1 MECAFHPGKNSVGY
15 CKKCARFGCEEC
27 LVQVAMRTGPVG
39 KSSKATEV
47 LICRECLGKVRP
59 DLALPKV
66 EKEPA
71 KKSARSAQPR
81 RSIKRAAK
89 VLGVAAAL
97 TVVILAVAAG
107 VIFLPQM
114 NLSRQSLSAEEVAD
128 EVLDALAA
136 GNRKEF
142 LVCVDVTAFVCRMD
156 STGLT
161 RRDYNRADRKMR
173 KKLEVSHT
181 DFLIDD
187 LFISDNLRKKYQVVK
202 ADIKGDTASIVV
214 RPWIHCGKKLYKRLL
229 LEKSKGKWS
238 VIGLTSPDY

>member
-15 CKKCARFGCEEC
+15 CRKCARFGCEEC
-27 LVQVAMRTGPVG
+27 LVIVAMNTGLVG

-47 LICRECLGKVRP
+47 LVCRECLGKIRP

-66 EKEPA
+66 EREPA
-71 KKSARSAQPR
+71 RKSARSAQAR

-89 VLGVAAAL
+89 VLGVTAAL
-97 TVVILAVAAG
+97 SVVIVAVVAG
-107 VIFLPQM
+107 IIFLPQM

-128 EVLDALAA
+128 EALDALAA

-161 RRDYNRADRKMR
+161 RRDYNRADGKMR
-173 KKLEVSHT
+173 KKLEASHAH
-181 DFLIDD
+181 FLIND
-187 LFISDNLRKKYQVVK
+187 LFVSDNLRKKYEVVK
-202 ADIKGDTASIVV
+202 SDIKEDTASIFF
-214 RPWIHCGKKLYKRLL
+214 RPWIHCGKKLYKCLL
-229 LEKSKGKWS
+229 LEKSSGQWK
-238 VIGLTSPDY
+238 VIGLASPDY